1 MNFVV
6 LLQKLGISL
15 TKVLPLKI
23 TDKIAAGIGLLYCY
37 MSKKKRGYIKKNL
50 QYIFSDQNIEP
61 ELLNFYLKQTFIN
74 FSRAMVDFFR
84 LGFISKEGFSTER
97 VGFEN
102 IDKALQFKRG
112 CILITLHLG
121 NWDYAGSYLAACGV
135 RMSAL
140 AEVTETEMFDLY
152 TKHRERL
159 GMKTFPVTRAG
170 YAFLYAIKSNYI
182 LAVLADRDIM
192 KNGVTMNFFSGR
204 RKIPKGLAE
213 IIIKRKIP
221 VLFAYMVL
229 NPPHKMHRYFSMIEP
244 PIVFDGNADEF
255 NRLMVKKFE
264 GYIRQYP
271 DQWFVFH
278 DEWIEEGANT

>member
-6 LLQKLGISL
+6 LLQKLGISF
-15 TKVLPLKI
+15 TKILPLKI

-84 LGFISKEGFSTER
+84 LGFISKEGFSTEG

-159 GMKTFPVTRAG
+159 GMRTFPVTRAG
-170 YAFLYAIKSNYI
+170 YAFLYAIKSNSI

-213 IIIKRKIP
+213 IIIKKKIP

-229 NPPHKMHRYFSMIEP
+229 NPPHKMHRYFSMVEP
-244 PIVFDGNADEF
+244 SIVFDGNADEF